1 MDLNA
6 DERIRN
12 TEKEGGH
19 VILLTVYPPDDHG
32 HSDALVYISSPK
44 EKLSIMG
51 MFSSKLPEV
60 LRDIIFFAEL

>member
-1 MDLNA
+1 MELHA
-6 DERIRN
+6 DELIRG

-19 VILLTVYPPDDHG
+19 VILLTACPPDEHG
-32 HSDALVYISSPK
+32 HRDAQVYISSPK

-51 MFSSKLPEV
+51 MFPSKLPEV